1 MKQLNIDGR
10 SIELDKDGFLQD
22 LSDWSL
28 DVAHAL
34 SAEEGIELSAEHL
47 EILEL
52 LRGFLRRVPAFARDT
67 AADQI
72 HRAEAGCGKRQQHAP
87 QPPVQRHSRQTRR
100 QAGGPAQ
107 TDQLHM
113 NDYAALV
120 TETPEEHPFA
130 TFVRITGK
138 GKRGARNLTR
148 EEAREAMGM
157 LLDEKV
163 EDTQLRAFLMLLR
176 HKEESPEELAGFTEA
191 VRERLNAPAMQVD
204 IDWPTYAGKKRHLPW
219 YLLAAKCGAKRRQD
233 PPARRR
239 RAYRRAS
246 VHRATAGPAE
256 DSSVPQL
263 VSGQDLARARTAGVH
278 SARRLGTTVAAHDRP
293 AQHAGAALAHSLAG
307 EDFNPLQ
314 ARCGLQS
321 IFHPGYQSVHRDAS
335 SLLGDN
341 AIVVKGDGGEIEINP
356 DTISHLYGTTGGQP
370 WDEEWPA
377 LSPRRHVKPATLDP
391 QQLLALWR
399 GEIED
404 SYPQL
409 ALISTMA
416 LALRGLGRRS

>member
-1 MKQLNIDGR
+1 
-10 SIELDKDGFLQD
+10 
-22 LSDWSL
+22 
-28 DVAHAL
+28 
-34 SAEEGIELSAEHL
+34 
-47 EILEL
+47 
-52 LRGFLRRVPAFARDT
+52 
-67 AADQI
+67 
-72 HRAEAGCGKRQQHAP
+72 
-87 QPPVQRHSRQTRR
+87 
-100 QAGGPAQ
+100 
-107 TDQLHM
+107 M

-130 TFVRITGK
+130 TFVRILGK

-163 EDTQLRAFLMLLR
+163 EDTQLGAFLMLLR

-191 VRERLNAPAMQVD
+191 VRERLHAPAMQVD
-204 IDWPTYAGKKRHLPW
+204 IDWPTYAGKKRHLSW
-219 YLLAAKCGAKRRQD
+219 YLLAAKCLAQNGVRILLHGGGA
-233 PPARRR
+233 
-239 RAYRRAS
+239 
-246 VHRATAGPAE
+246 HTAGRLYTEQLLDLLKIPLCRNWSAVKTSLE
-256 DSSVPQL
+256 QEQLAFIPLADWAPQL
-263 VSGQDLARARTAGVH
+263 QRMIDLRNT
-278 SARRLGTTVAAHDRP
+278 LGLRSP
-293 AQHAGAALAHSLAG
+293 IHSLARIL
-307 EDFNPLQ
+307 NPLQ

-377 LSPRRHVKPATLDP
+377 LSPRRHLKPATLDP

-416 LALRGLGRRS
+416 LALRGLGVDRDEAFAQAQVFWDRRDINL